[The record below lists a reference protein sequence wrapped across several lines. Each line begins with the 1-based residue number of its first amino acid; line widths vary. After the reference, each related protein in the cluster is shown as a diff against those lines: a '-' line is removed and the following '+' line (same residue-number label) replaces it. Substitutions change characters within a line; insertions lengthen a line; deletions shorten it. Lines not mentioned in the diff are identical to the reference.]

1 MNIGARL
8 NKLEQQSG
16 DDDAEKRR
24 QATLEFLRNAIGP
37 GPRPVLT
44 PEEQAEADR
53 WIAEISAA
61 VEAEQG
67 ERNAE
72 K

>member
-1 MNIGARL
+1 MNIGTRL

-24 QATLEFLRNAIGP
+24 QATMEFLRNAIGP

-44 PEEQAEADR
+44 PEEQAEVDR
-53 WIAEISAA
+53 WIAAMLAA
-61 VEAEQG
+61 IANEG
-67 ERNAE
+67 R
-72 K
+72 KDD